1 MNKESITQFDGQ
13 KIMQLIESFRIQIQ
27 QLEPE
32 ADDLRVYDTIVMV
45 AAAFGAS
52 IANQTPDPLQ
62 TAQQFGETLT
72 ANIERLLAGIKI
84 DIN

>member
-1 MNKESITQFDGQ
+1 
-13 KIMQLIESFRIQIQ
+13 
-27 QLEPE
+27 
-32 ADDLRVYDTIVMV
+32 
-45 AAAFGAS
+45 
-52 IANQTPDPLQ
+52 LQ